1 MTAADRGARRPP
13 APPSRPQCQPRAY
26 GWLELQLR
34 VVFALILREM
44 TTRFGRSAGGYL
56 WAVLEPA
63 GTVAL
68 LALVFS
74 QIARH
79 PPLGVDFALFFATG
93 YVAFHCYMDISRNV
107 SNAVRTNRALLTFPS
122 VTMLDAIIARF
133 LLQLLT
139 TIFVGA
145 LILTVLVVTSRQ
157 PVALDL
163 GAVLL
168 AMGLAALLGLGVG
181 ALNCVLF
188 AFSPTWERVFNVV
201 NRPLFLISGVFFIYE
216 ALPRAAQDVI
226 WWNPLMHV
234 TAIMRTGFYPF
245 YEPSYPSVVY
255 VGFFALAPLAVGML
269 LLRLARARMLEDQ

>member
-1 MTAADRGARRPP
+1 MTVADRRAQTPPGPPPARRRSA
-13 APPSRPQCQPRAY
+13 APS
-26 GWLELQLR
+26 WLELQLR
-34 VVFALILREM
+34 VIFALTMREM

-68 LALVFS
+68 LAVVFA

-79 PPLGVDFALFFATG
+79 PPLGEDFALFFATG

-107 SNAVRTNRALLTFPS
+107 SLAVRTNRALLSFPS
-122 VTMLDAIIARF
+122 VTMLDTIMARF

-139 TIFVGA
+139 TTFVGA
-145 LILTVLVVTSRQ
+145 LILAALTMASRQ
-157 PVALDL
+157 PVTLDI
-163 GAVLL
+163 GSVLL

-188 AFSPTWERVFNVV
+188 AFSATWERAFAVI
-201 NRPLFLISGVFFIYE
+201 NRPLFLISGVFFTYE
-216 ALPRAAQDVI
+216 ALPRSAQDVI
-226 WWNPLMHV
+226 WWNPLLHV

-245 YEPSYPSVVY
+245 YAPSFPSVSY
-255 VGFFALAPLAVGML
+255 VAFFALAPLAAGML
-269 LLRLARARMLEDQ
+269 LLRLARARMMEEQ